1 MPYKNPSD
9 PKVKEKKKAYKD
21 AYNALPEVKAKK
33 QAYQLLPEV
42 QVKRALSRTR
52 QYLKNREKELADARL
67 WASNNR
73 DKKNAHKANRKAKK
87 INAGGRGIS
96 PSEWKAIIDAANG
109 ICSYCDAWVE
119 KLTLDHIVPLDRGGE
134 HDILNAAAACRSCN
148 SSKSTKLLYEEWIPP
163 NKR

>member
-9 PKVKEKKKAYKD
+9 PKVKAKIKERGK
-21 AYNALPEVKAKK
+21 AYNALPEIKARRK
-33 QAYQLLPEV
+33 AYQLLPEI
-42 QVKRALSRTR
+42 QVRRALSRKF
-52 QYLKNREKELADARL
+52 QYLNNREKELADCRL
-67 WASNNR
+67 WASNNP

-87 INAGGRGIS
+87 INAGGRGIR

-148 SSKSTKLLYEEWIPP
+148 SSKGIKLLYEEWIPP